1 MVSAISQIPSDMH
14 GKEEMEFQKQLEHTR
29 KYADA
34 FWQHE
39 MIDRPYISIIV
50 PPKQSTYRY
59 SQSAC
64 FEAGVSGEYDKFLI
78 PYMEHLKKCHFAG
91 EAVPSMNLNLGTDQ
105 YAGFFGAR
113 MENGWEEDTTW
124 SVPCLKD
131 YESFEPIIDRSEKS
145 HYNKVKRFYEYA
157 CKMAGGRYLVE
168 MADLHSNMDAL
179 SALRGAEELCMDIY
193 DCPEEVHRVLNA
205 VRKTYPEVYN
215 MLYEAGNMKEMGT
228 IGWSPIYC
236 RGRSAVIQCDFAYI
250 LSPEHGR
257 EFVFPAIE
265 EEAEFLDHSIY
276 HMDGIGELTHLDTI
290 LAIDAIDCI
299 QWVPGAG
306 QPRTLEWMDLLKKI
320 QAAGKS
326 LWIYDWTPEE
336 IKAFHKELQPDK
348 VAYTLQM
355 ESRDEAEELIEF
367 LVKNT

>member
-1 MVSAISQIPSDMH
+1 MNIQS
-14 GKEEMEFQKQLEHTR
+14 QLEHTR
-29 KYADA
+29 KYAKA

-50 PPKQSTYRY
+50 PQEGYRY

-64 FEAGVSGEYDKFLI
+64 FEAGMNGKYDEFLI
-78 PYMEHLKKCHFAG
+78 PYMEYLDKCHYVG
-91 EAVPSMNLNLGTDQ
+91 EALPSMHLNLGTDQ
-105 YAGFFGAR
+105 YAGFFGAKV
-113 MENGWEEDTTW
+113 ENGWDEDTTW
-124 SVPCLKD
+124 SIPCVSD
-131 YESFEPIIDRSEKS
+131 FEGFDPVIDQSEDS
-145 HYNKVKRFYEYA
+145 HYSKLKKFFEYA
-157 CKMAGGRYLVE
+157 AKKANGRYLVE
-168 MADLHSNMDAL
+168 MADLHSNMDTL

-215 MLYEAGNMKEMGT
+215 ALYEAGKMKEMGT

-236 RGRSAVIQCDFAYI
+236 EGKSAIIQCDFSYV
-250 LSPEHGR
+250 LSPVHGK

-265 EEAEFLDHSIY
+265 EEAQFLDHCIY
-276 HMDGIGELTHLDTI
+276 HMDGIGEINHLDTI

-306 QPRTLEWMDLLKKI
+306 QPKSYEWMDLLKKI

-326 LWIYDWTPEE
+326 LWIYDWSPEH
-336 IKAFHKELQPDK
+336 IRAFHKELEPDK
-348 VAYTLQM
+348 VAYSLNM
-355 ESRDEAEELIEF
+355 NSKDAAEELVEF